1 MYPSKIIITIIA
13 LTEIIISS
21 NEYISIPFYH
31 NKPSEKLFYE
41 NSLLNPPYTKF
52 KIGNPSQ
59 EITLKITFKYCPL
72 SISGKETLIPNVIL
86 YDKSKSKTY
95 KNLGNEIPSKIF
107 SESFNYYLNS
117 SETFDFGNDK
127 FSDIKFNYVTEINKK
142 ENETGIFG
150 LNLKT
155 MNLGLKEFNLINQ
168 LKKENLISS
177 YSFYFK
183 YNEENKGELII
194 GNYPHEINNKYSE
207 ENSLST
213 KLEIDSF
220 LNTKIEVK
228 YIKYGNIDILDNTIN
243 NVIQLSFDF
252 GLIYGN
258 EQFKNVI
265 LDNYFQKYLDDNK
278 CIVKIINDD
287 YESFICDKNIN
298 LKEFQNLNVTL
309 FGNEGNKIYFIFTY
323 EDLFTKIEDKYY
335 FLIYF
340 SKNVPLNIF
349 KFGRQFFKK
358 YIVVFNQDKKIVTFY
373 NNKDFGS
380 YFKQLSWIIL
390 IICLIIIGFLFA
402 YIYQLKRNKRKKQA
416 HELEE
421 EYQEYINKDEK
432 IN

>member
-1 MYPSKIIITIIA
+1 M
-13 LTEIIISS
+13 
-21 NEYISIPFYH
+21 
-31 NKPSEKLFYE
+31 
-41 NSLLNPPYTKF
+41 
-52 KIGNPSQ
+52 
-59 EITLKITFKYCPL
+59 
-72 SISGKETLIPNVIL
+72 
-86 YDKSKSKTY
+86 
-95 KNLGNEIPSKIF
+95 
-107 SESFNYYLNS
+107 
-117 SETFDFGNDK
+117 
-127 FSDIKFNYVTEINKK
+127 
-142 ENETGIFG
+142 
-150 LNLKT
+150 
-155 MNLGLKEFNLINQ
+155 
-168 LKKENLISS
+168 
-177 YSFYFK
+177 
-183 YNEENKGELII
+183 
-194 GNYPHEINNKYSE
+194 
-207 ENSLST
+207 
-213 KLEIDSF
+213 
-220 LNTKIEVK
+220 
-228 YIKYGNIDILDNTIN
+228 
-243 NVIQLSFDF
+243 
-252 GLIYGN
+252 
-258 EQFKNVI
+258 I

-432 IN
+432 IK

>member
-41 NSLLNPPYTKF
+41 NSLLNPLYKKL

-59 EITLKITFKYCPL
+59 EITLKITFKYYPL
-72 SISGKETLIPNVIL
+72 SISGKETLIPIVIL

-95 KNLGNEIPSKIF
+95 KNLGNETPTKIF

-183 YNEENKGELII
+183 YNEENKEDIIII
-194 GNYPHEINNKYSE
+194 GNYPHEINKKYLE
-207 ENSLST
+207 ENSL
-213 KLEIDSF
+213 
-220 LNTKIEVK
+220 NTK
-228 YIKYGNIDILDNTIN
+228 N
-243 NVIQLSFDF
+243 
-252 GLIYGN
+252 
-258 EQFKNVI
+258 
-265 LDNYFQKYLDDNK
+265 
-278 CIVKIINDD
+278 
-287 YESFICDKNIN
+287 
-298 LKEFQNLNVTL
+298 
-309 FGNEGNKIYFIFTY
+309 
-323 EDLFTKIEDKYY
+323 
-335 FLIYF
+335 
-340 SKNVPLNIF
+340 
-349 KFGRQFFKK
+349 
-358 YIVVFNQDKKIVTFY
+358 
-373 NNKDFGS
+373 
-380 YFKQLSWIIL
+380 
-390 IICLIIIGFLFA
+390 
-402 YIYQLKRNKRKKQA
+402 RN
-416 HELEE
+416 
-421 EYQEYINKDEK
+421 
-432 IN
+432 